1 MPVPTTPLSF
11 SSADDVEELARAELY
26 GLLAQLWLAPPDA
39 ALLGQFAVAVTQPP
53 EPGGHLDAP
62 WSALVAALRATDAGA
77 AAAEYDALFQG
88 IGKPEILLYGSYY
101 LSGYLNERPLVAL
114 RSDLQRLG
122 LARDETRGET
132 EDHLAYLFEVM
143 RWLIAGDEVE
153 VCNLEQQRRFFRTHL
168 QPWVEALCDVVEVH
182 PRARTWRAVA
192 AFTRAFI
199 QVEAQ
204 AFDMLES

>member
-1 MPVPTTPLSF
+1 MPPPDAALSYA
-11 SSADDVEELARAELY
+11 SADDADELARADLY
-26 GLLAQLWLAPPDA
+26 GLLARLWLAPPDA
-39 ALLGQFAVAVTQPP
+39 ALLQQFALAAMQPP

-62 WSALVAALRATDAGA
+62 WSALVAALRATDAVA
-77 AAAEYDALFQG
+77 AAVEYDALFQG

-114 RSDLQRLG
+114 RADLQRLR
-122 LARDETRGET
+122 LARDESRGET

-143 RWLIAGDEVE
+143 RWLIGGDEVE
-153 VCNLEQQRRFFRTHL
+153 VCNLEQQRRFFRSHL
-168 QPWVEALCDVVEVH
+168 QPWVEAMCDSVEAH
-182 PRARTWRAVA
+182 PRARTWRALA
-192 AFTRAFI
+192 AFTRAFM

>member
-1 MPVPTTPLSF
+1 MSLPTAPLPF
-11 SSADDVEELARAELY
+11 ASADDTEEFARAELY
-26 GLLAQLWLAPPDA
+26 GLLAQLWLAPPDD
-39 ALLGQFAVAVTQPP
+39 ALLRQFAVAVTQPP

-62 WSALVAALRATDAGA
+62 WSALVAALRATDVGA

-101 LSGYLNERPLVAL
+101 LSGYLNERPLAAL

-122 LARDETRGET
+122 LARDEARGET

-153 VCNLEQQRRFFRTHL
+153 VCNLEQQRRFFRAHL
-168 QPWVEALCDVVEVH
+168 QPWVEALCDAVEAH
-182 PRARTWRAVA
+182 PRARTWRALA
-192 AFTRAFI
+192 AFTRAFV

>member
-1 MPVPTTPLSF
+1 MPAPTAALSF
-11 SSADDVEELARAELY
+11 AGADDAEELARAELY
-26 GLLAQLWLAPPDA
+26 GLLARLWLAPPDA
-39 ALLGQFAVAVTQPP
+39 ALLQQFALAVTQPP

-62 WSALVAALRATDAGA
+62 WSALVAALRATDADA

-101 LSGYLNERPLVAL
+101 LSGYLNERPLAVL
-114 RSDLQRLG
+114 RSDLQRLH

-153 VCNLEQQRRFFRTHL
+153 HCNLEQQRRFFRTHL
-168 QPWVEALCDVVEVH
+168 QPWVEALCEVVEAH
-182 PRARTWRAVA
+182 PRAQTWRAVA
-192 AFTRAFI
+192 AFTRAFM
-199 QVEAQ
+199 QVEVQ
-204 AFDMLES
+204 AFDMLET